1 MTNWRCVHRCKS
13 RKMDAYS
20 LTEYRSI
27 LAQTLQD
34 IMAVFNDPE
43 WPVAELIIRVFSRI
57 LVGGT
62 RSS

>member
-1 MTNWRCVHRCKS
+1 
-13 RKMDAYS
+13 MDAYS
-20 LTEYRSI
+20 LAEYRSI

-57 LVGGT
+57 LVSGGST
-62 RSS
+62 RSLCVVILALIM